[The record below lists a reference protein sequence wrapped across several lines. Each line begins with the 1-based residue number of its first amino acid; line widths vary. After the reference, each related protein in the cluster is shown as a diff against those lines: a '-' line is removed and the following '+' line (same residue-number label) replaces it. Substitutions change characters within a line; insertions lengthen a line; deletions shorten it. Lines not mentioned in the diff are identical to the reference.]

1 MNSKRFNKNFDEI
14 DRKSKVR
21 MHKSGKNWVT
31 TVVSQL
37 SLLRV
42 ARGQG
47 QGRVA
52 LPVLENRERLDS
64 QRLDYLRAVLA
75 SGAAVTGAAVTTPV
89 FAEEQVVAV
98 EQEAEGNADTVANQD
113 YVVIETVSTEVVSE
127 MSGSGSVPHSS
138 SLSASELASQSTSIS
153 SSESASFSAS
163 ESASYS
169 ASESSSISAS
179 ESHSLSLSSSESYSF
194 SSSQS
199 DSDIASSESSSIIQK
214 VDSIRSRTESVF
226 SDSSA
231 SETSVSQSA
240 DTSTNLIATSSHSLS
255 PLNTFGIG
263 QGLTLLNSAAVRTA
277 NASSELVAAYLAA
290 SLNSDSSS
298 QSEVAQLVT
307 SLDYSNLDNAVASLH
322 QALSLPVID
331 ETTTTATRYQRY
343 KTALQIAEKALT
355 EALDLRN
362 STSASQEEL
371 EVMAKRAAQAAI
383 SLDGRIKQ
391 IQAAGGKFAGAE
403 GTGTRAITWGGAGG
417 DANTAGVLRFEGVQQ
432 TSYFYD
438 FVTIVNHVYNAET
451 DTMHFRITFNP
462 HTSGKIGVGLALDS
476 TSDII
481 GVTIDQDASSSTS
494 RATLGSRESTSFDGT
509 TSNKG
514 EYIIINNVTQNQ
526 AVTVD
531 IQARTNGY
539 GITNARL
546 KAANITNF
554 YNGRVNGVNQQIPG
568 DFHIRTNGQITNYNG
583 LIDPDIANIN
593 KYNNPAAW
601 AIMSTS
607 ASQVVDSRV
616 PDAPRINDDVTDAV
630 KVNYEGLKMTSTQIT
645 GTGTPGAKVVVTLT
659 DGYTKKEAIVG
670 NDGRWS
676 VDVLPGQLAAT
687 ELNSADPLRLIK
699 AVQHSHYKAVNA
711 NAEMVSKVS
720 TATVLDNIP
729 PAVEITL
736 PSVYVFE
743 GQSFNGPR
751 TIANI
756 ADQTQGTGLR
766 SVEIIAQTSDT
777 DNSNGMSVNT
787 DGYLVGTPTAGSIG
801 QHINRL
807 KVTDNEGNVTR
818 SSEFDIYVLRAND
831 FTLTRDYTGNNK
843 FTREEIIAEVKR
855 RIATDSGLPTSVID
869 EIQILPEDHIYRV
882 GTQVER
888 VLVRTPN
895 DYTNKYVNVTI
906 NYRDV
911 TPPAVNLSTSKI
923 YVFHNESIKLL
934 DPSTETSV
942 KRQNPVSTNL
952 QLATLT
958 DDTGIANTAAIH
970 NRNNDSENSKGL
982 TVSLVEDDYA
992 DDPSKSKIVNISG
1005 QTSGNLGAGYYYNYI
1020 KVSDTAS
1027 PTANTTVSGTR
1038 NAQFDMVLLK
1048 TNVTAIAD
1056 RDLTSSS
1063 FRRVTEQEILD
1074 AVTVD
1079 FGTASAENTASGA
1092 NIRKVLLSNTDNE
1105 TNPTFGE
1112 KTAVV
1117 RVYTSSNT
1125 YKDVPVNFTY
1135 RDMTAPTA
1143 TLTATSLYAFEGQ
1156 ALQAPIK
1163 IANLADNANGSGLTG
1178 GQATT
1183 QIVMESSTTEN
1194 GKGLTINTNGQVSGT
1209 PTAGSQ
1215 GVYTNRVLVRDNAG
1229 NTGYSNNFNMY
1240 ILRVN
1245 PVTATREYTGNN
1257 KFTTAEITDLI
1268 KNQIAADSG
1277 ISVTDLS
1284 ALTYTIPDHTY
1295 AVGSQTIQATVRTPA
1310 GDTKTV
1316 PVTLTYTDTTNPTIT
1331 NRKDVTVFIGK
1342 PIEMVGSN
1350 TLIPVTAT
1358 DVSGVRYSL
1367 NNAGFGVTVDSTTGQ
1382 LQGTATG
1389 SPGYNTR
1396 TVTVTDGQGRTTTSE
1411 NFKIYLIQAT
1421 PTTVTREYGQTI
1433 SADEIKNA
1441 ITLNRGTNG
1450 SSVAVNMELLDPIP

>member
-14 DRKSKVR
+14 DRKSKVK

-42 ARGQG
+42 SRGQG
-47 QGRVA
+47 QAKVA
-52 LPVLENRERLDS
+52 LPVLENSERLDS
-64 QRLDYLRAVLA
+64 QRLDYLKAVLA

-127 MSGSGSVPHSS
+127 VSESGSVPHSS
-138 SLSASELASQSTSIS
+138 SLSTSEMVSQSTSIS
-153 SSESASFSAS
+153 AS
-163 ESASYS
+163 ESASIS
-169 ASESSSISAS
+169 ASESSSVSAS
-179 ESHSLSLSSSESYSF
+179 ESHSSSLSASESYSL
-194 SSSQS
+194 S
-199 DSDIASSESSSIIQK
+199 ASLSISEVTASESNSIAQK
-214 VDSIRSRTESVF
+214 VDTSRSTTEKVLTDSSVSEGRA
-226 SDSSA
+226 SDSVKA
-231 SETSVSQSA
+231 ETSSSLV
-240 DTSTNLIATSSHSLS
+240 ATSSPSLS

-277 NASSELVAAYLAA
+277 STSSELTTALLAA
-290 SLNSDSSS
+290 SLDSNSSS
-298 QSEVAQLVT
+298 QSEVSQFAT
-307 SLDYSNLDNAVASLH
+307 SLDYTNLDNALASLRH
-322 QALSLPVID
+322 ALSLPAID
-331 ETTTTATRYQRY
+331 ESTTTATRYQRY
-343 KTALQIAEKALT
+343 QTALQNAEKALT
-355 EALDLRN
+355 EALELRN
-362 STSASQEEL
+362 STSANQVGL
-371 EVMAKRAAQAAI
+371 EAMAKKAGQAAI
-383 SLDGRIKQ
+383 SLTGRINQ
-391 IQAAGGKFAGAE
+391 IQAAGGKFAVAE
-403 GTGTRAITWGGAGG
+403 GTGTRTITWGGAGG

-438 FVTIVNHVYNAET
+438 FVTIVNHIYNAET

-462 HTSGKIGVGLALDS
+462 VTSGKIGIGLALDS
-476 TSDII
+476 SSDII
-481 GVTIDQDASSSTS
+481 GVTIDQDASTSTS
-494 RATLGSRESTSFDGT
+494 KAVLESRERTTFDGT
-509 TSNKG
+509 VSNKG
-514 EYIIINNVTQNQ
+514 EYIIIKDVTQNQ

-546 KAANITNF
+546 KAANVTEY
-554 YNGRVNGVNQQIPG
+554 YNKRVNGVMQRVPS
-568 DFHIRTNGQITNYNG
+568 DFHTWSNNQITNRNG
-583 LIDPDIANIN
+583 LIDPDIPDIN
-593 KYNNPAAW
+593 KYNNPAAT
-601 AIMSTS
+601 AIMTTS
-607 ASQVVDSRV
+607 ASQVVDSRI
-616 PDAPRINDDVTDAV
+616 PDAPRINDDVSDAV

-670 NDGRWS
+670 ADGRWS

-687 ELNSADPLRLIK
+687 ELNSTNPLRLIK

-729 PAVEITL
+729 PGVEITL

-756 ADQTQGTGLR
+756 ADQTNGTGLR
-766 SVEIIAQTSDT
+766 SVQIIAQTTDT

-787 DGYLVGTPTAGSIG
+787 DGYLVGTPTFGSVG

-818 SSEFDIYVLRAND
+818 SEEFDIYVLRAND

-843 FTREEIIAEVKR
+843 FTREEILAEVKR
-855 RIATDSGLPTSVID
+855 RIAADSGLPTSVID
-869 EIQILPEDHIYRV
+869 SLQILPEDHIYRV
-882 GTQVER
+882 GTQVAR

-911 TPPAVNLSTSKI
+911 TPPAVNLSASKV
-923 YVFHNESIKLL
+923 YVFHEESIKLL

-942 KRQNPVSTNL
+942 KRQNPVSTSL
-952 QLATLT
+952 QLATVT
-958 DDTGIANTAAIH
+958 DATGVADTATIRSRT
-970 NRNNDSENSKGL
+970 NDAENSKGL
-982 TVSLVEDDYA
+982 SVSVEEDDYA
-992 DDPSKSKIVNISG
+992 DEPSKSKVVNISG
-1005 QTSGNLGAGYYYNYI
+1005 QTSGSLPAGYYPNYLRI
-1020 KVSDTAS
+1020 ADTAT
-1027 PTANTTVSGTR
+1027 PTNTTSTATSA
-1038 NAQFDMVLLK
+1038 AQFDMVLLK
-1048 TNVTAIAD
+1048 TNVSTIAD
-1056 RDLTSSS
+1056 RDLTSAS
-1063 FRRVTEQEILD
+1063 FRRVTEQDILN

-1079 FGTASAENTASGA
+1079 FGTASAENTTSGA
-1092 NIRKVLLSNTDNE
+1092 NIRKVLLSNTDSE
-1105 TNPTFGE
+1105 TTPTFGQ

-1125 YKDVPVNFTY
+1125 YKDVPVTFTY

-1183 QIVMESSTTEN
+1183 QIVMASSTTEN
-1194 GKGLTINTNGQVSGT
+1194 GKGLTINSSGQVSGT
-1209 PTAGSQ
+1209 PIAGSQ
-1215 GVYTNRVLVRDNAG
+1215 GSYTNRVLVRDNAG
-1229 NTGYSNNFNMY
+1229 NTGYSNSFKMY
-1240 ILRVN
+1240 VLRAN

-1257 KFTTAEITDLI
+1257 KFTTDEITNLI
-1268 KNQIAADSG
+1268 KNKIAADSG
-1277 ISVTDLS
+1277 ISVADLS

-1316 PVTLTYTDTTNPTIT
+1316 PVTLNYTDTTNPTIT

-1342 PIEMVGSN
+1342 QIEMVGNS

-1367 NNAGFGVTVDSTTGQ
+1367 NNAGFGVTVNQTTGQ
-1382 LQGTATG
+1382 LEG
-1389 SPGYNTR
+1389 
-1396 TVTVTDGQGRTTTSE
+1396 
-1411 NFKIYLIQAT
+1411 
-1421 PTTVTREYGQTI
+1421 
-1433 SADEIKNA
+1433 
-1441 ITLNRGTNG
+1441 
-1450 SSVAVNMELLDPIP
+1450 